1 MGQSRRSPFTAGVLL
16 LAALVAGCGSGAVA
30 SSSSSARPPTTAVI
44 SATETEAPAIAAATS
59 APASATS
66 GTSAAGVVRVAS
78 CPVPAA
84 DYAGTPF
91 KPQAAPATIS
101 LPASVTLPAGAQV
114 FGTTFRPGATP
125 YLVGPQ
131 SATCQGAWASA
142 DGGEFM
148 TVTRAAQPAGR
159 VIMVASAGGIGPAT
173 DLACPYIPAVRTVDE
188 VFRQTRNPA
197 WCDHP
202 SAEVVRQ
209 IPTGTAHLYAAV
221 VLVPARVKDP
231 GIQGSGG
238 PDQTVALYAAV
249 VAQGGADGQ
258 MIACTLA
265 PAQAGICAASLRYF
279 LTTQTLIST
288 RMSAANLSQMQ
299 QVLSSFLATHSIG

>member
-1 MGQSRRSPFTAGVLL
+1 MGRSRRSPFIAGALL
-16 LAALVAGCGSGAVA
+16 IAALVAGCGSGAA
-30 SSSSSARPPTTAVI
+30 SSSSSSARPSATAAT
-44 SATETEAPAIAAATS
+44 SATETAAPAIAAATS

-101 LPASVTLPAGAQV
+101 LPASVRLPAGAQV
-114 FGTTFRPGATP
+114 FGTTFRPGSTP
-125 YLVGPQ
+125 YLVGPE
-131 SATCQGAWASA
+131 SATCQGAWGSA

-148 TVTRAAQPAGR
+148 TATSAAEPAGR
-159 VIMVASAGGIGPAT
+159 VTMVASAGGVGPAT
-173 DLACPYIPAVRTVDE
+173 DLACPYIPAVRAADE
-188 VFRQTRNPA
+188 VLRRTRNPA

-202 SAEVVRQ
+202 SAEVLRQ
-209 IPTGTAHLYAAV
+209 IPTGTADLYAAV

-231 GIQGSGG
+231 DIQGSGG
-238 PDQTVALYAAV
+238 PDVTVALYAAV
-249 VAQGGADGQ
+249 VARGGADGQ

-265 PAQAGICAASLRYF
+265 PAQAGICAVSLRYF
-279 LTTQTLIST
+279 LATQTLIST
-288 RMSAANLSQMQ
+288 RMSAANLGRMQ
-299 QVLSSFLATHSIG
+299 QVLSSFLAAHAIR